1 MSSHFRWYG
10 SDSEVTVPFNARYS
24 YPSQANKATKSVPRL
39 PPKNGQEFGPSQEIR
54 IELPAQ
60 GYMNAANSV
69 LEFDVSLLYTV
80 GSNDTSIMRFQNN
93 IQSTFNRVRLMYG
106 STPLEDIPE
115 YNTLIRGMT
124 EWTTTTQNGG
134 MDQFS
139 IGEGIGKL
147 TWGSTGDYP
156 KDGFESAVPA
166 AEMTPSMVNT
176 RQALIQGLS
185 MQRSYTILNNTAGD
199 TDAVKSQMWVNKWSG
214 SGWGAVPSSTTTVNG
229 SVTSKDVFEFGDQ
242 VAITRRYCIQLN
254 LGLFNQGKLLPLKY
268 MASQLAI
275 VINLATP
282 EECIY
287 FQPSLIQAAGPG
299 NAKIFERNSTI
310 GKPAYKLLNVNF
322 IPEILEFDSS
332 YDESFL
338 KGLQS
343 GGVPLKFASFNQ
355 YSASVQGGTVQTIS
369 IPERNRSIKAVFTVQ
384 VRRPVSIETDSGAL
398 FYSSSDSILGSTLQE
413 FQYRI
418 GGRFFP
424 ASPVQCANTVG
435 GFKSN
440 GAAEAYVELS
450 KAINLIG
457 DYRVSTSCNTQSFGA
472 LLGICPPINTTSSKA
487 WLPEHDG
494 KLIITGSDDTGSYR
508 LMECESTSFIGPL
521 SVGALPS
528 TYVGRSIGG
537 NFQSATFVAAI
548 DLETS
553 NGMEISGLNAE
564 EQSDISL
571 VMRYSRD
578 QKLGFQYLTFTYFD
592 AMIVLHENNVLE
604 LIK

>member
-39 PPKNGQEFGPSQEIR
+39 PPKNGQNFAPSQEIR

-80 GSNDTSIMRFQNN
+80 GTDDTSIMRFQNN
-93 IQSTFNRVRLMYG
+93 IQSIFNRVRLMYG

-124 EWTTTTQNGG
+124 EWTTTTQVGC

-156 KDGFESAVPA
+156 KDGFNNIVPA

-185 MQRSYTILNNTAGD
+185 LQQSYGILDNPPLGSS
-199 TDAVKSQMWVNKWSG
+199 DATKSRLWVNKWSG
-214 SGWGAVPSSTTTVNG
+214 SGWGAVPNSSGSTTVA
-229 SVTSKDVFEFGDQ
+229 KDVFNPGDK
-242 VAITRRYCIQLN
+242 VVITRRYCIQLN

-287 FQPSLIQAAGPG
+287 FQPSLLQDLGVSG
-299 NAKIFERNSTI
+299 NPKIFTRNATI
-310 GKPAYKLLNVNF
+310 GKPTYTVSNVNF

-355 YSASVQGGTVQTIS
+355 YSASVQGSTVQTIS
-369 IPERNRSIKAVFTVQ
+369 IPERNRSIKAIFTVQ

-398 FYSSSDSILGSTLQE
+398 FYSSSEALTGNTLQE

-418 GGRFFP
+418 GGRYFP
-424 ASPVQCANTVG
+424 ASPVQCADTVG
-435 GFKSN
+435 GLKSN
-440 GAAEAYVELS
+440 GASEAYVELS

-457 DYRVSTSCNTQSFGA
+457 DYRVSTSCTTQSFGA
-472 LLGICPPINTTSSKA
+472 LVGVAPPINTTTAKA

-494 KLIITGSDDTGSYR
+494 KLTITGSDDNGNFR
-508 LMECESTSFIGPL
+508 LMECESTHFIGPGA
-521 SVGALPS
+521 VGRNDS
-528 TYVGRSIGG
+528 TYTGRSIGG
-537 NFQSATFVAAI
+537 NYQSATFVAAI

-571 VMRYSRD
+571 VMRYSVP
-578 QKLGFQYLTFTYFD
+578 QQVGFQYLTFTYFD